1 MEMINTDTT
10 SKKSYYLIDYEN
22 VNKSGFNGIE
32 LLTENDCIVVF
43 YTQNAN
49 TIPFDLHFKLA
60 QTRAS
65 LQLIN
70 AAAGGKNALD
80 FQLSTY
86 LGFLVGSQIA
96 SDIHIISNDKGFEN
110 LRTFWKQ
117 QGVIISITSDIEGNK
132 NTPTPVIQGAESEFD
147 KAIKPLKLDKSSKDK
162 LQKIMNEGLKIKDIP
177 KRKQKISSEICKAF
191 GNSKTKKYYATVKP
205 LIK

>member
-1 MEMINTDTT
+1 MDTT
-10 SKKSYYLIDYEN
+10 TKKSYYLIDYEN

-60 QTRAS
+60 ETKAS

-86 LGFLVGSQIA
+86 LGFLIGSQIA

-110 LRTFWKQ
+110 LRSFWKQ
-117 QGVIISITSDIEGNK
+117 QGIIISISSDIEGNK
-132 NTPTPVIQGAESEFD
+132 NIQNLFHRESNLISTRQLNRLNLINQ
-147 KAIKPLKLDKSSKDK
+147 A
-162 LQKIMNEGLKIKDIP
+162 
-177 KRKQKISSEICKAF
+177 KISF
-191 GNSKTKKYYATVKP
+191 RQ
-205 LIK
+205 